1 MFRRSFGITRPKTMK
16 GLTLIEM
23 MITILLV
30 GIIGSMT
37 LSLDSLVQSFRM
49 DFYNQ
54 RVFSSMVLA
63 RSEAIKRG
71 VNVSLCRSKDS
82 KSCDTSGS
90 NWTSGWLVFVNP
102 NNNSSVDSGEDVI
115 RVYDEIDRGVTINL
129 SAGNTV
135 TFTPRGSPSVV
146 RTMRVCPT
154 GALGAPIKTV
164 SVTTTGQIRKTSST
178 GNC

>member
-1 MFRRSFGITRPKTMK
+1 MFRHRFAITRPGLVK

-30 GIIGSMT
+30 GIISSIT
-37 LSLDSLVQSFRM
+37 VSLDSLVQSFRL

-54 RVFSSMVLA
+54 RIFSSVVVA

-71 VNVSLCRSKDS
+71 VNISLCRSKNGT
-82 KSCDTSGS
+82 SCDTSGS
-90 NWTSGWLVFVNP
+90 NWKAGWMVFTNP
-102 NNNSSVDSGEDVI
+102 NNNSSVDTGEDVI
-115 RVYDEIDRGVTINL
+115 RVYGEIDSDVTINL
-129 SAGNTV
+129 NAGNTL

-146 RTMRVCPT
+146 RTIRVCPT
-154 GALGAPIKTV
+154 GGLGTPIKTV
-164 SVTTTGQIRKTSST
+164 SVTTTGQIRKSSST

>member
-1 MFRRSFGITRPKTMK
+1 MFRRSFAITRPRTMK

-37 LSLDSLVQSFRM
+37 VSLDSLVQSFRM

-54 RVFSSMVLA
+54 RVFSSMVVA

-71 VNVSLCRSKDS
+71 VNVSLCRSQNGF
-82 KSCDTSGS
+82 SCDTSDS
-90 NWTSGWLVFVNP
+90 NWKAGWMVFVNP
-102 NNNSSVDSGEDVI
+102 NNNSSVDPGEIVI
-115 RVYDEIDRGVTINL
+115 RVYEEIDREVTINL
-129 SAGNTV
+129 NTGNTV

-146 RTMRVCPT
+146 RTIRVCPT
-154 GALGAPIKTV
+154 GGLAAPIKTV